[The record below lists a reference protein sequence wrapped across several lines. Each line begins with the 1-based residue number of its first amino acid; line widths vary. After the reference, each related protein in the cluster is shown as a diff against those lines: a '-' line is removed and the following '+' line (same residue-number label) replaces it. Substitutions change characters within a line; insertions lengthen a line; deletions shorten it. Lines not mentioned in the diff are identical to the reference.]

1 MEKTL
6 LMDAFDFYLNGLSKQ
21 KLLLKEPLDAQF
33 FEYKQEHQQ
42 TNITLFKI
50 KDFKAY
56 LSFCVQNGEVV
67 GCPTSSNYIENYKP
81 AKLRIKTKKD
91 QRKTK
96 LSKDKILE
104 SREVIQTTMGR
115 YSKNSI
121 SQRSVL
127 IKGYNSRVIWM
138 LKISVRTPKER
149 PDRCHVLFIAFL
161 LLRIQTALNSRPASE
176 SVVVKQETSFKGRTP
191 KKSVCHLY
199 KDLKVLKSYKVNED
213 STCKFY
219 KVILVDSSCK
229 TIRRDPRINWIYNT
243 VQ

>member
-6 LMDAFDFYLNGLSKQ
+6 LMDTLQGQIEKRIDTLGELKSLFESKVLKQ

-67 GCPTSSNYIENYKP
+67 GCPTSSHYIENYKP

-104 SREVIQTTMGR
+104 SREVIQNTMGR
-115 YSKNSI
+115 Y
-121 SQRSVL
+121 
-127 IKGYNSRVIWM
+127 
-138 LKISVRTPKER
+138 
-149 PDRCHVLFIAFL
+149 
-161 LLRIQTALNSRPASE
+161 
-176 SVVVKQETSFKGRTP
+176 TP
-191 KKSVCHLY
+191 KKSVCRLY

-219 KVILVDSSCK
+219 KVILVIQVARLSVVTQESTGFTTPFNNVTLPVFLLSLDARVVILAKITHIQQLSFCWSLQHLEEK
-229 TIRRDPRINWIYNT
+229 NT
-243 VQ
+243 LSLC